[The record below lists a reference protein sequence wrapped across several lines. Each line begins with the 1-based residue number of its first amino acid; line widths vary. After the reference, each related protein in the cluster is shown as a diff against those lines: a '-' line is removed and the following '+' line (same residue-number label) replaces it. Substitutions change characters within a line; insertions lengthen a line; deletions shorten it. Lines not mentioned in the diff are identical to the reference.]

1 MSHASFARLLA
12 ALLSLTLA
20 AAARADDPEAQPSRR
35 PLFPKGTR
43 TFQSYGGYLNDLGP
57 QDQEGGFV
65 TAGVGYYVFDGVS
78 LSAELSGY
86 GISQPG
92 EDAVA
97 GAIGVV
103 LRHHLVEFGNESFFI
118 DVAFAPFE
126 ANHRVPQGGT
136 RFNFV
141 TQSGIGWAH
150 GLSGDSNLLLGVRF
164 IHLSNAQMEGDG
176 RNPSINGI
184 SAYVGFIWRF

>member
-1 MSHASFARLLA
+1 VA
-12 ALLSLTLA
+12 ALLVLVVG
-20 AAARADDPEAQPSRR
+20 AAARAEEPPTQPSRR

-43 TFQSYGGYLNDLGP
+43 TFQTYGGYLNDLGP

-65 TAGVGYYVFDGVS
+65 SAGLGYYVFDGVS
-78 LSAELSGY
+78 LSAELTGY

-97 GAIGVV
+97 GALGVV
-103 LRHHLVEFGNESFFI
+103 LRHHMVEFGDESFFV
-118 DVAFAPFE
+118 DVSFAPFE
-126 ANHRVPQGGT
+126 ASHRVPQGGT

-150 GLSGDSNLLLGVRF
+150 GLSRDSNLMLGVRF
-164 IHLSNAQMEGDG
+164 IHLSNAQLEGND

-184 SAYVGFIWRF
+184 SAYVGFMWRF